1 MKLSLKQKALIQTV
15 AIIVA
20 VVAGSLLGTIAIHVI
35 PAIAYPYIALA
46 GLLIVFGYL
55 MYNVVL
61 SRLEY
66 QETLKN
72 LNETA
77 KG

>member
-20 VVAGSLLGTIAIHVI
+20 VVAGSVLGTIAIHMI
-35 PAIAYPYIALA
+35 PATAYPYIALA
-46 GLLIVFGYL
+46 GLLIVFGSL

-61 SRLEY
+61 SRLEH
-66 QETLKN
+66 QETMKKIR
-72 LNETA
+72 EMD
-77 KG
+77 